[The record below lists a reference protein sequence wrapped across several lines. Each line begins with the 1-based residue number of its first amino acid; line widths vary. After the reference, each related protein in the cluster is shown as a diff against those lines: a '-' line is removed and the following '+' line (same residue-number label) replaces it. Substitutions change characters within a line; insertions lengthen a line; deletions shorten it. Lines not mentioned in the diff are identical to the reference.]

1 MTLLQLLGG
10 TTHSAEEPQEM
21 YCIFQLAYLLT
32 FSAHPFF
39 FLDSHQLLPGHRV
52 LDSRESP
59 VLISECVSQ
68 DGLGDTR

>member
-1 MTLLQLLGG
+1 
-10 TTHSAEEPQEM
+10 M

-52 LDSRESP
+52 LDSRERVP
-59 VLISECVSQ
+59 FLFQNVFLRMV
-68 DGLGDTR
+68 